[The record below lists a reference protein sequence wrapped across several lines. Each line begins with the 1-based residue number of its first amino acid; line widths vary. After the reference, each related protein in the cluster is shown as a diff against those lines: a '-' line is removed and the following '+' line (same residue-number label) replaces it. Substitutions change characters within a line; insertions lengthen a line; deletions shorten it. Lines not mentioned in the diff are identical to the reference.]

1 MRIEQVS
8 GTMRATRL
16 LVRRAWLGAD
26 PSHGLD
32 DVSADDG
39 WHGAGLWDGT
49 GEPSAVANVVDAS
62 GASGGTGA
70 AGHRCGDD
78 SSAALDLNAL
88 SISLPTLPIEFPA
101 GHSEQIQISGSSD
114 YHDIFLSLF
123 GPSSNTVRAKALTV
137 FELGPNSDAGTRPV
151 GIDVCELA

>member
-1 MRIEQVS
+1 MMFLL
-8 GTMRATRL
+8 TMVGMVLDFGMAL
-16 LVRRAWLGAD
+16 ESRRQL
-26 PSHGLD
+26 P
-32 DVSADDG
+32 
-39 WHGAGLWDGT
+39 
-49 GEPSAVANVVDAS
+49 NVVDAS